1 MLAAR
6 AVRVLEA
13 IYRHGDACS
22 KVKVL
27 LMDLRQRGGFRGAAA
42 PTRETRGTVRVGR
55 ISADAEYSMKRE
67 IMSQRYTTRWDDHA
81 I

>member
-1 MLAAR
+1 
-6 AVRVLEA
+6 
-13 IYRHGDACS
+13 
-22 KVKVL
+22 
-27 LMDLRQRGGFRGAAA
+27 MDLRQRGGFRGAAA